1 MHQRR
6 PLHLAQE
13 CAIVLTSP
21 SHRVVADEFLP
32 HPHLFRSRASATV
45 IPMSYGD
52 PNEPMSVSELTHHI
66 QQQLNNEFQSVWVSG
81 EISNLARPRS
91 GHMYLALKDEGA
103 VLQAAIWRSVAS
115 RLQFDLEDGL
125 SVICRGDI
133 DVYPPRGS
141 YQLIIRDVVPQGLG
155 SLQLAFKQ
163 LFERL
168 QKEGLFDDHHKR
180 PLPRIPKTIAFVT
193 SPTGAAVRDFLEV
206 LRRRWRDVRVLVVPA
221 KVQGKGAADEIAA
234 GIRRVNALQG
244 ADRPDV
250 LVVGRGGGSLED
262 LWCFNEESVIRAI
275 HNSEIPTISAVGH
288 EIDVSLSD
296 LAADV
301 RALTPSEAAERVV
314 PNLVEVQQQLT
325 QMRGRFA
332 DRLRSVAAQ
341 ARGRLEALANRQCLR
356 APLDSIMQ
364 LEQRVDQLDR
374 RLNSNIRHRFSLEQ
388 REIRS
393 MAERLEAVSPLGILG
408 RGYSIT
414 TRPDDLKPIDDA
426 SQLQPGETMVTRLKQ
441 GKVTS
446 QVLEID
452 TEATS

>member
-1 MHQRR
+1 M
-6 PLHLAQE
+6 
-13 CAIVLTSP
+13 
-21 SHRVVADEFLP
+21 SH
-32 HPHLFRSRASATV
+32 
-45 IPMSYGD
+45 GD
-52 PNEPMSVSELTHHI
+52 PNEPLSVSELTHQI
-66 QQQLNNEFQSVWVSG
+66 QQQLNGEFQSVWVSG

-103 VLQAAIWRSVAS
+103 VLQAAIWRRVAS

-125 SVICRGDI
+125 AVICRGDI

-221 KVQGKGAADEIAA
+221 KVQGQGAAEEIAA

-244 ADRPDV
+244 VDRPDV

-262 LWCFNEESVIRAI
+262 LWCFNEEPVIRAI
-275 HNSEIPTISAVGH
+275 YDSEIPTISAVGH

-314 PNLVEVQQQLT
+314 PSMSEIQNQLT
-325 QMRGRFA
+325 QIQGRFA

-341 ARGRLEALANRQCLR
+341 ARGRLESIANRQCLR

-364 LEQRVDQLDR
+364 LQQRVDQLDR
-374 RLNSNIRHRFSLEQ
+374 RLSSSMQHRFSLEK

-393 MAERLEAVSPLGILG
+393 LAERLEAVSPLGILS
-408 RGYSIT
+408 RGYSLT
-414 TRPDDLKPIDDA
+414 TRPNDLKPIDDA
-426 SQLQPGETMVTRLKQ
+426 AHLKAGETIVTRMRR

-446 QVLEID
+446 RVVELEYD
-452 TEATS
+452 TELNEGLRLNQD

>member
-1 MHQRR
+1 M
-6 PLHLAQE
+6 QE
-13 CAIVLTSP
+13 P
-21 SHRVVADEFLP
+21 GMSH
-32 HPHLFRSRASATV
+32 
-45 IPMSYGD
+45 GD
-52 PNEPMSVSELTHHI
+52 PNEPLSVSELTQHI
-66 QQQLNNEFQSVWVSG
+66 QQQLNDEFQSVWVSG

-141 YQLIIRDVVPQGLG
+141 YQLIIREVVPQGLG

-168 QKEGLFDDHHKR
+168 QREGLFDDSHKR

-244 ADRPDV
+244 HDRPDV

-262 LWCFNEESVIRAI
+262 LWCFNEEPVVRAI
-275 HNSEIPTISAVGH
+275 YESEIPTISAVGH

-301 RALTPSEAAERVV
+301 RALTPTEAAERVV
-314 PNLVEVQQQLT
+314 PNMVEVQQQLT

-414 TRPDDLKPIDDA
+414 TRPGDLTPIDDA
-426 SQLQPGETMVTRLKQ
+426 AQVQPGETLVTRMKR

-446 QVLEID
+446 RVVELD
-452 TEATS
+452 TGNEL

>member
-1 MHQRR
+1 
-6 PLHLAQE
+6 
-13 CAIVLTSP
+13 
-21 SHRVVADEFLP
+21 
-32 HPHLFRSRASATV
+32 
-45 IPMSYGD
+45 
-52 PNEPMSVSELTHHI
+52 
-66 QQQLNNEFQSVWVSG
+66 
-81 EISNLARPRS
+81 
-91 GHMYLALKDEGA
+91 MYLALKDEGA
-103 VLQAAIWRSVAS
+103 VLQAAIWRRVAS

-125 SVICRGDI
+125 AVICRGDI

-221 KVQGKGAADEIAA
+221 KVQGQGAAEEIAA

-244 ADRPDV
+244 VDRPDV

-262 LWCFNEESVIRAI
+262 LWCFNEEPVIRAI
-275 HNSEIPTISAVGH
+275 YDSEIPTISAVGH

-314 PNLVEVQQQLT
+314 PSMSEIQNQLT
-325 QMRGRFA
+325 QIQGRFA

-341 ARGRLEALANRQCLR
+341 ARGRLESIANRQCLR

-364 LEQRVDQLDR
+364 LQQRVDQLDR
-374 RLNSNIRHRFSLEQ
+374 RLSSSMQHRFSLEE

-393 MAERLEAVSPLGILG
+393 LAERLEAVSPLGILS
-408 RGYSIT
+408 RGYSLT
-414 TRPDDLKPIDDA
+414 TRPNDLKPIDDA
-426 SQLQPGETMVTRLKQ
+426 AHLKAGETIITRMRR

-446 QVLEID
+446 RVVELEYD
-452 TEATS
+452 TELNEGLRLNQD